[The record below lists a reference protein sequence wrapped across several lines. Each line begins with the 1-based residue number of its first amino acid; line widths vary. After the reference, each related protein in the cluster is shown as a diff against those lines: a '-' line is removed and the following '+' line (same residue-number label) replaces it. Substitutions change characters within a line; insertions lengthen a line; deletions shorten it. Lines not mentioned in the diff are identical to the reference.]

1 VPTFRAARAGALVF
15 AAAMTLLPALLA
27 AAAFPARPVRLIVPF
42 PPGAFNDQLARTL
55 SQKLGERW
63 NQPVVVDN
71 RPGAS
76 TVIGTDLAARAPAD
90 GHTLLI
96 VSFAFAV
103 NPSLHRTLPFDTAKD
118 FTPVVLAAGTPNL
131 LVVHPGLPA
140 RSVKDL
146 VQLARERPGALDYA
160 TAGNGTSNHLCT
172 ELFKS
177 LAGVDLVHVPYKGSA
192 PAVTDLLGGQVQVM
206 FDNAPNVLPHV
217 RAGKLRALAVSTAAR
232 SAFAPDLPAVAE
244 TVPGFDVEVWF
255 GVVAPAGVPREV
267 IGQLN
272 ADINRVLAL
281 PEVKRRF
288 AEQGVRVIGGSPE
301 AFGAYLQ
308 AQMRRWAKVV
318 QDAGLQVE

>member
-1 VPTFRAARAGALVF
+1 MFHAAHASALWF
-15 AAAMTLLPALLA
+15 AAAITLFPLPLA
-27 AAAFPARPVRLIVPF
+27 AAAFPVKPVRLIVPF

-63 NQPVVVDN
+63 KQPVVVDN

-103 NPSLHRTLPFDTAKD
+103 NPSLHRSLPFDTGQD
-118 FTPVVLAAGTPNL
+118 FTPVVLAAGTPNI

-146 VQLARERPGALDYA
+146 VQLARERPGRLDYA

-255 GVVAPAGVPREV
+255 GVVAPAGVPRDV
-267 IGQLN
+267 IGRLN
-272 ADINRVLAL
+272 ADINAVLAL
-281 PEVKRRF
+281 PEVKNRF

-301 AFGAYLQ
+301 SFGAYLQ
-308 AQMRRWAKVV
+308 AQTRRWAKVV
-318 QDAGLQVE
+318 KDAGLQVE

>member
-1 VPTFRAARAGALVF
+1 MLHAAHASALWF
-15 AAAMTLLPALLA
+15 AAAITLCPLPLA
-27 AAAFPARPVRLIVPF
+27 AAAFPVKPVRLIVPF

-63 NQPVVVDN
+63 KQPVVVDN

-103 NPSLHRTLPFDTAKD
+103 NPSLHRSLPFDTGQD
-118 FTPVVLAAGTPNL
+118 FTPVVLAAGTPNI

-146 VQLARERPGALDYA
+146 VQLARERPGRLDYA

-255 GVVAPAGVPREV
+255 GVVAPAGVPRQV
-267 IGQLN
+267 IGRLN
-272 ADINRVLAL
+272 ADINAVLAL
-281 PEVKRRF
+281 PEVKNRF

-301 AFGAYLQ
+301 SFGAYLQ
-308 AQMRRWAKVV
+308 AQTRRWARVV
-318 QDAGLQVE
+318 KEAGLQVE

>member
-1 VPTFRAARAGALVF
+1 MLHAAHASALWF
-15 AAAMTLLPALLA
+15 AAAITLCPLPLA
-27 AAAFPARPVRLIVPF
+27 AAAFPVKPVRLIVPF

-63 NQPVVVDN
+63 KQPVVVDN

-103 NPSLHRTLPFDTAKD
+103 NPSLHRSLPFDTGQD
-118 FTPVVLAAGTPNL
+118 FTPVVLAAGTPNI

-146 VQLARERPGALDYA
+146 VQLARERPGRLDYA

-217 RAGKLRALAVSTAAR
+217 RAGKLRALAISTAAR

-255 GVVAPAGVPREV
+255 GVVAPAGVPRQV
-267 IGQLN
+267 IGRLN
-272 ADINRVLAL
+272 ADINAVLAL
-281 PEVKRRF
+281 PEVKNRF

-301 AFGAYLQ
+301 SFGAYLQ
-308 AQMRRWAKVV
+308 AQTRRWARVV
-318 QDAGLQVE
+318 KEAGLQVE

>member
-1 VPTFRAARAGALVF
+1 MLHAAHASALWF
-15 AAAMTLLPALLA
+15 AAAITLFPLPLA
-27 AAAFPARPVRLIVPF
+27 AAAFPVKPVRLIVPF

-63 NQPVVVDN
+63 KQPVVVDN

-103 NPSLHRTLPFDTAKD
+103 NPSLHRSLPFDTGQD
-118 FTPVVLAAGTPNL
+118 FTPVVLAAGTPNI
-131 LVVHPGLPA
+131 LVVYPGLPA

-146 VQLARERPGALDYA
+146 VQLARERPGRLDYA

-255 GVVAPAGVPREV
+255 GVVAPAGVPRQV
-267 IGQLN
+267 IGRLN
-272 ADINRVLAL
+272 ADINAVLAL
-281 PEVKRRF
+281 PEVKNRF

-301 AFGAYLQ
+301 SFGAYLQ
-308 AQMRRWAKVV
+308 AQTRRWAKVV
-318 QDAGLQVE
+318 KDAGLQVE

>member
-1 VPTFRAARAGALVF
+1 VPTFRAARACALVF

-288 AEQGVRVIGGSPE
+288 SEQGVRVIGGSPE

>member
-1 VPTFRAARAGALVF
+1 MLHAAHASALWF
-15 AAAMTLLPALLA
+15 AAAITLCPLPLA
-27 AAAFPARPVRLIVPF
+27 AAAFPVKPVRLIVPF

-63 NQPVVVDN
+63 KQPVVVDN

-103 NPSLHRTLPFDTAKD
+103 NPSLHRSLPFDTGQD
-118 FTPVVLAAGTPNL
+118 FTPVVLAAGTPNI

-140 RSVKDL
+140 TSVKDL
-146 VQLARERPGALDYA
+146 VQLARERPGRLDYA

-255 GVVAPAGVPREV
+255 GVVAPAGVPRQV
-267 IGQLN
+267 IGRLN
-272 ADINRVLAL
+272 ADINAVLAL
-281 PEVKRRF
+281 PEVKNRF
-288 AEQGVRVIGGSPE
+288 AEQGVRVMGGSPE
-301 AFGAYLQ
+301 SFGAYLQ
-308 AQMRRWAKVV
+308 AQTRRWARVV
-318 QDAGLQVE
+318 KEAGLQVE

>member
-1 VPTFRAARAGALVF
+1 MLHAAHASALWF
-15 AAAMTLLPALLA
+15 AAAITLCPLPLA
-27 AAAFPARPVRLIVPF
+27 AAAFPVKPVRLIVPF

-63 NQPVVVDN
+63 KQPVVVDN

-103 NPSLHRTLPFDTAKD
+103 NPSLHRSLPFDTGQD
-118 FTPVVLAAGTPNL
+118 FTPVVLAAGTPNI

-146 VQLARERPGALDYA
+146 VQLARERPGRLDYA

-255 GVVAPAGVPREV
+255 GVVAPAWVPRQV
-267 IGQLN
+267 IGRLN
-272 ADINRVLAL
+272 ADINAVLAL
-281 PEVKRRF
+281 PEVKNRF

-301 AFGAYLQ
+301 SFGAYLQ
-308 AQMRRWAKVV
+308 AQTRRWARVV
-318 QDAGLQVE
+318 KEAGLQVE

>member
-1 VPTFRAARAGALVF
+1 MLHAAHASALWF
-15 AAAMTLLPALLA
+15 AAAITLFPLPLA
-27 AAAFPARPVRLIVPF
+27 AAAFPVKPVRLIVPF

-63 NQPVVVDN
+63 KQPVVVDN

-103 NPSLHRTLPFDTAKD
+103 NPSLHRSLPFDTGED
-118 FTPVVLAAGTPNL
+118 FTPVVLAAGTPNI

-146 VQLARERPGALDYA
+146 VQLARERPGRLDYA

-255 GVVAPAGVPREV
+255 GVVAPAGVPRQV
-267 IGQLN
+267 IGRLN
-272 ADINRVLAL
+272 ADINAVLAL
-281 PEVKRRF
+281 PEVKNRF

-301 AFGAYLQ
+301 SFGAYLQ
-308 AQMRRWAKVV
+308 AQTRRWARVV
-318 QDAGLQVE
+318 KEAGLQVE

>member
-1 VPTFRAARAGALVF
+1 
-15 AAAMTLLPALLA
+15 LPLPLA
-27 AAAFPARPVRLIVPF
+27 AAAFPVKPVRLIVPF

-63 NQPVVVDN
+63 KQPVVVDN

-103 NPSLHRTLPFDTAKD
+103 NPSLHRSLPFDTGQD
-118 FTPVVLAAGTPNL
+118 FTPVVLAAGTPNI

-146 VQLARERPGALDYA
+146 VQLARERPGRLDYA

-267 IGQLN
+267 IGRLN
-272 ADINRVLAL
+272 ADINAVLAL
-281 PEVKRRF
+281 PEVKNRF

-301 AFGAYLQ
+301 SFGAYLQ
-308 AQMRRWAKVV
+308 AQTRRWAKVV
-318 QDAGLQVE
+318 KDAGLQVE

>member
-1 VPTFRAARAGALVF
+1 MLHAAHASALWF
-15 AAAMTLLPALLA
+15 AAAITLCPLPLA
-27 AAAFPARPVRLIVPF
+27 AAAFPVKPVRLIVPF

-63 NQPVVVDN
+63 KQPVVVDN

-103 NPSLHRTLPFDTAKD
+103 NPSLHRSLPFDTGQD
-118 FTPVVLAAGTPNL
+118 FTPVVLAAGTPNI

-140 RSVKDL
+140 TSVKDL
-146 VQLARERPGALDYA
+146 VQLARERPGRLDYA

-192 PAVTDLLGGQVQVM
+192 PAVTNLLGGQVQVM

-255 GVVAPAGVPREV
+255 GVVAPAGVPRQV
-267 IGQLN
+267 IGRLN
-272 ADINRVLAL
+272 ADINAVLAL
-281 PEVKRRF
+281 PEVKNRF

-301 AFGAYLQ
+301 SFGAYLQ
-308 AQMRRWAKVV
+308 AQTRRWARVV
-318 QDAGLQVE
+318 KEAGLQVE

>member
-1 VPTFRAARAGALVF
+1 MLHAAHASALWF
-15 AAAMTLLPALLA
+15 AAAITLCPLPLA
-27 AAAFPARPVRLIVPF
+27 AAAFPVKPVRLIVPF

-63 NQPVVVDN
+63 KQPVVVDN

-103 NPSLHRTLPFDTAKD
+103 NPSLHRSLPFDTGQD
-118 FTPVVLAAGTPNL
+118 FTPVVLAAGTPNI

-146 VQLARERPGALDYA
+146 VQLARERPGRLDYA

-267 IGQLN
+267 IGRLN
-272 ADINRVLAL
+272 ADINAVLAL
-281 PEVKRRF
+281 PEVKNRF

-301 AFGAYLQ
+301 SFGAYLQ
-308 AQMRRWAKVV
+308 AQTRRWARVV
-318 QDAGLQVE
+318 KEAGLQVE

>member
-1 VPTFRAARAGALVF
+1 MLHAAHASALWF
-15 AAAMTLLPALLA
+15 AAAITLCPLPLA
-27 AAAFPARPVRLIVPF
+27 AAAFPVKPVRLIVPF

-63 NQPVVVDN
+63 KQPVVVDN

-103 NPSLHRTLPFDTAKD
+103 NPSLHRSLPFDTGQD
-118 FTPVVLAAGTPNL
+118 FTPVVLAAGTPNI

-140 RSVKDL
+140 TSVKDL
-146 VQLARERPGALDYA
+146 VQLARERPGRLDYA

-217 RAGKLRALAVSTAAR
+217 RAGKLRALAVTTAKR
-232 SAFAPDLPAVAE
+232 SAAAPDYPTIAE
-244 TVPGFDVEVWF
+244 
-255 GVVAPAGVPREV
+255 AGVPGYEHASWVGILAPARTPSAV
-267 IGQLN
+267 VAKLN
-272 ADINRVLAL
+272 SEIDRIVHL
-281 PEVKRRF
+281 PEVKEFFLRDGLEPDGGPTKEF
-288 AEQGVRVIGGSPE
+288 ATNIRNEV
-301 AFGAYLQ
+301 AKW
-308 AQMRRWAKVV
+308 MKVV
-318 QDAGLQVE
+318 KAAGIKPQ

>member
-1 VPTFRAARAGALVF
+1 MFHAAQAGALWF
-15 AAAMTLLPALLA
+15 AAAITLFPLPLA
-27 AAAFPARPVRLIVPF
+27 AAAFPVKPVRLIVPF

-63 NQPVVVDN
+63 KQPVVVDN

-103 NPSLHRTLPFDTAKD
+103 NPSLHRSLPFDTGQD
-118 FTPVVLAAGTPNL
+118 FTPVVLAAGTPNI

-146 VQLARERPGALDYA
+146 VQLARERPGRLDYA

-267 IGQLN
+267 IGRLN
-272 ADINRVLAL
+272 ADINAVLAL
-281 PEVKRRF
+281 PEVKNRF

-301 AFGAYLQ
+301 SFGAYLQ
-308 AQMRRWAKVV
+308 AQTRRWAKLVK
-318 QDAGLQVE
+318 DAGLQVE

>member
-1 VPTFRAARAGALVF
+1 MLHAAHASALWF
-15 AAAMTLLPALLA
+15 AVAITLCPLPLA
-27 AAAFPARPVRLIVPF
+27 AAAFPVKPVRLIVPF

-63 NQPVVVDN
+63 KQPVVVDN

-103 NPSLHRTLPFDTAKD
+103 NPSLHRSLPFDTGQD
-118 FTPVVLAAGTPNL
+118 FTPVVLAAGTPNI

-140 RSVKDL
+140 TSVKDL
-146 VQLARERPGALDYA
+146 VQLARERPGRLDYA

-267 IGQLN
+267 IGRLN
-272 ADINRVLAL
+272 ADINAVLAL
-281 PEVKRRF
+281 PEVKNRF

-301 AFGAYLQ
+301 SFGAYLQ

-318 QDAGLQVE
+318 KDAGLQVE

>member
-1 VPTFRAARAGALVF
+1 MLHAAHASALWF
-15 AAAMTLLPALLA
+15 AAAITLCPLPLA
-27 AAAFPARPVRLIVPF
+27 AAAFPVKPVRLIVPF

-63 NQPVVVDN
+63 KQPVVVDN

-103 NPSLHRTLPFDTAKD
+103 NPSLHRSLPFDTGED
-118 FTPVVLAAGTPNL
+118 FTPVVLAAGTPNI

-146 VQLARERPGALDYA
+146 VQLARERPGRLDYA

-255 GVVAPAGVPREV
+255 GVVAPAGVPRQV
-267 IGQLN
+267 IGRLN
-272 ADINRVLAL
+272 ADINAVLAL
-281 PEVKRRF
+281 PEVKNRF

-301 AFGAYLQ
+301 SFGAYLQ
-308 AQMRRWAKVV
+308 AQTRRWARVV
-318 QDAGLQVE
+318 KEAGLQVE

>member
-1 VPTFRAARAGALVF
+1 MLHAAHASALWF
-15 AAAMTLLPALLA
+15 AAAITLFPLPLA
-27 AAAFPARPVRLIVPF
+27 AAAFPVKPVRLIVPF

-63 NQPVVVDN
+63 KQPVVVDN

-103 NPSLHRTLPFDTAKD
+103 NPSLHRSLPFDTGQD
-118 FTPVVLAAGTPNL
+118 FTPVVLAAGTPNI

-146 VQLARERPGALDYA
+146 VQLARERPGRLDYA

-172 ELFKS
+172 ELFKT

-192 PAVTDLLGGQVQVM
+192 PAVTDLLGGQVHAM
-206 FDNAPNVLPHV
+206 FLPIHV
-217 RAGKLRALAVSTAAR
+217 ALQHVKGGQLKALAISSDAASPLLPQVPPLRTLGLGELNVDMWYGVLAPKGTPRDFIDRVNREMKDILAMPSTAT
-232 SAFAPDLPAVAE
+232 AFQTQGMTPAHSSPDEFQRLMESDA
-244 TVPGFDVEVWF
+244 
-255 GVVAPAGVPREV
+255 
-267 IGQLN
+267 
-272 ADINRVLAL
+272 
-281 PEVKRRF
+281 K
-288 AEQGVRVIGGSPE
+288 
-301 AFGAYLQ
+301 
-308 AQMRRWAKVV
+308 RWAELIKA
-318 QDAGLQVE
+318 QGITAE

>member
-1 VPTFRAARAGALVF
+1 MLHAAHASALWF
-15 AAAMTLLPALLA
+15 AAAITLCPLPLA
-27 AAAFPARPVRLIVPF
+27 AAAFPVKPVRLIVPF

-63 NQPVVVDN
+63 KQPVVVDN

-103 NPSLHRTLPFDTAKD
+103 NPSLHRSLPFDTGQD
-118 FTPVVLAAGTPNL
+118 FTPVVLAAGTPNI

-140 RSVKDL
+140 TSVKDL
-146 VQLARERPGALDYA
+146 VQLARERPGRLDYA

-255 GVVAPAGVPREV
+255 GVVAPAGVPRQV
-267 IGQLN
+267 IGRLN
-272 ADINRVLAL
+272 ADINAVLAL
-281 PEVKRRF
+281 PEVKNRF

-301 AFGAYLQ
+301 SFGAYLQ
-308 AQMRRWAKVV
+308 AQTRRWARVV
-318 QDAGLQVE
+318 KEAGLQVE